1 LQSVVHGQ
9 EQSSDQKRCGNP
21 AWVKGVSGNPAGK
34 ESRASRRARID
45 RIVADW
51 CEPAGGTKAFNPAEL
66 ALLAKA
72 AEMTLVLPRDPGNQV
87 RVLNSV
93 RSVLSQ
99 CGLLGRKREPAK
111 LSLAEYLARKNPAP
125 EVAS

>member
-1 LQSVVHGQ
+1 MMPRTSSRSANRLCEPTCSPAFSAQAFQLANSAVEPVH
-9 EQSSDQKRCGNP
+9 
-21 AWVKGVSGNPAGK
+21 AY
-34 ESRASRRARID
+34 

-99 CGLLGRKREPAK
+99 CGLLGRKREPTK
-111 LSLAEYLARKNPAP
+111 PSLAEYLARKNAAP
-125 EVAS
+125 EATP

>member
-1 LQSVVHGQ
+1 MHGQ
-9 EQSSDQKRCGNP
+9 EQASEQPRRGGNP
-21 AWVKGVSGNPAGK
+21 AWIRGVSQNPHGR
-34 ESRASRRARID
+34 ESRAKRRARID
-45 RIVADW
+45 MIVADW
-51 CEPAGGTKAFNPAEL
+51 CQSAGGVERFNPAEL